1 MADKQDYNRHNRE
14 YDEEQQKQHFQSW
27 ETFWGRPGYGA
38 PREVLRPNNYD
49 DDCEYSDDRKQILAT
64 FWGRPSYGAPREVQ
78 LAKSSQAIYVICDAP
93 KEVLH
98 SYTDEQDNDEGR
110 YLWYRVSFNIVRE
123 PVKNYLADFVC

>member
-49 DDCEYSDDRKQILAT
+49 YDCAYSDDHKQNLAT
-64 FWGRPSYGAPREVQ
+64 F
-78 LAKSSQAIYVICDAP
+78 AP

-98 SYTDEQDNDEGR
+98 PYNDDEDSDDEGD
-110 YLWYRVSFNIVRE
+110 V
-123 PVKNYLADFVC
+123 P

>member
-49 DDCEYSDDRKQILAT
+49 DDCEDSDDQKQNLAT
-64 FWGRPSYGAPREVQ
+64 I
-78 LAKSSQAIYVICDAP
+78 AINFNLVEWISEWAQS
-93 KEVLH
+93 V
-98 SYTDEQDNDEGR
+98 
-110 YLWYRVSFNIVRE
+110 YR
-123 PVKNYLADFVC
+123 

>member
-49 DDCEYSDDRKQILAT
+49 DDFEYSDDQKQNLAT
-64 FWGRPSYGAPREVQ
+64 IAPSGAG
-78 LAKSSQAIYVICDAP
+78 LAMKLLERYSWPSLVRQYMYLGCSKRGTSSF
-93 KEVLH
+93 
-98 SYTDEQDNDEGR
+98 
-110 YLWYRVSFNIVRE
+110 YL
-123 PVKNYLADFVC
+123 

>member
-49 DDCEYSDDRKQILAT
+49 DDLEYSDDRKQNLAT
-64 FWGRPSYGAPREVQ
+64 IAPFGAGLAREVQ

-98 SYTDEQDNDEGR
+98 SYNDEQDNDDEGR
-110 YLWYRVSFNIVRE
+110 CSVI
-123 PVKNYLADFVC
+123 

>member
-38 PREVLRPNNYD
+38 PREVLRPNDYD

-64 FWGRPSYGAPREVQ
+64 IAPFGAGLAMGLLERYSWPS
-78 LAKSSQAIYVICDAP
+78 L
-93 KEVLH
+93 
-98 SYTDEQDNDEGR
+98 
-110 YLWYRVSFNIVRE
+110 VRQ
-123 PVKNYLADFVC
+123 YM